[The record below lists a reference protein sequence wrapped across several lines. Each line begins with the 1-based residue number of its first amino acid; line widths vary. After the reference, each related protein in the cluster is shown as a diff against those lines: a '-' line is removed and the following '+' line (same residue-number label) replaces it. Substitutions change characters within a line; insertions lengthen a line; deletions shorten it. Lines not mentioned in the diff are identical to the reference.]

1 MFDRLDILG
10 HRLVILGHRL
20 DILGHRLANHYP
32 GWLILKHRLPDIGSH
47 VGYLLGHR
55 LTDTGS
61 HVGNLLGHRLT
72 DTGSHV
78 GLYWVT
84 GWLINGSSVG

>member
-1 MFDRLDILG
+1 MFDRL
-10 HRLVILGHRL
+10 LGHRL
-20 DILGHRLANHYP
+20 DNHYP

-47 VGYLLGHR
+47 VGYLLGHK

-61 HVGNLLGHRLT
+61 HVINLLGHRLT